1 MISIRYYVK
10 LCRKDYVL
18 LACLVGFALIFIN
31 SAYAEKKLTCDD
43 VKNLVKKEELKKRIL
58 SDAKVFPL
66 KEIAESDTTQENK
79 ENERLWKENNSC
91 CEGTCAQ
98 ELGELFAEILGEEEN
113 NDKNLLKVLE
123 FIHRTLEQFEN
134 AHFISV
140 RTATYNNFIR
150 TLRENTGN
158 YKRIDKI
165 IGIKTNFWELTKEA
179 KKDHLVVE
187 RFSEFE
193 KKIKEAIKKEANYIE
208 DIINKENLEQY
219 IFGDKE
225 LPFPAILDE
234 GEIKEAVAINWNE
247 KAGDLGN
254 LLAEIALDIENE
266 PYSPAQSLKYHE
278 RLDKVMTLTGKI
290 MGELERAEFLDAY
303 SALYHSFTAK
313 ISSDFGKYK
322 GLPKTI
328 QEADISEGGIYW
340 AEGYQEAKV
349 RFPDLTKAI
358 RKGIKEETV
367 LPETDIKDS
376 GNPPL
381 KPGMSKKK
389 SKEVTGYGD
398 NAFFILFI
406 LPYLILVVLA
416 IELYLVN
423 KRSRNNFR
431 ELKGEV
437 HKMPDIITDRMR
449 IERLKNE
456 AKDLDGNIGEL
467 NRELSKE
474 FITDVAING
483 FENIKTA
490 FAEFEKNV
498 TDTSFSEDDKY
509 FKEEH
514 NKLKNEKIN
523 ELRTIINGLRK
534 SIEQKNEPYLQS
546 DAPGL
551 SNEIVKGL
559 EKRIEE
565 MQAEFNSLKQDR
577 SIQLK
582 QNTALAD
589 GINAIRSD
597 IKTIQEN
604 IQKLQ
609 SKPEA
614 VSEKE
619 VALSE
624 GAVSSAI
631 IQMEQNIL
639 IDKWISFKT
648 ENKELAALAIKISQS
663 QEKDFYIQDISSLPR
678 LLSHDEKLVSRCK
691 KILIPLN
698 EYYSPLLILAAINEQ
713 QSDSAT
719 DPLKTGEPEK
729 IISSLRNWT
738 HLLTSLQDFGKV
750 QQFLDFDLSKW
761 VREYFIEFA
770 DTFLCAYQESQNKKH
785 NNFPE
790 EAYRVILRILSTGE
804 LEPVEIVLGETMF
817 DKKIHIARSTISQS
831 MTRDGVIVQ
840 VFRNG
845 FRVGQEGR
853 MIQKPQVV
861 YNRV

>member
-1 MISIRYYVK
+1 MKLFHKNYVF
-10 LCRKDYVL
+10 
-18 LACLVGFALIFIN
+18 LACVLCFIILISN

-619 VALSE
+619 VAPSKESILPAIIEMEKGMLESRWESFKKEYGEVVDLAMKTRESDDITFYLEVLSE
-624 GAVSSAI
+624 RLPELLDADDDEQLVSSYNDIVLQLREYYPQI
-631 IQMEQNIL
+631 IDLPI
-639 IDKWISFKT
+639 IDKY
-648 ENKELAALAIKISQS
+648 AAGNLDTKKWGDQKKLLKLRTWSQ
-663 QEKDFYIQDISSLPR
+663 
-678 LLSHDEKLVSRCK
+678 
-691 KILIPLN
+691 
-698 EYYSPLLILAAINEQ
+698 
-713 QSDSAT
+713 
-719 DPLKTGEPEK
+719 
-729 IISSLRNWT
+729 
-738 HLLTSLQDFGKV
+738 LLTSLQNPREVKRL
-750 QQFLDFDLSKW
+750 LDFKLPKW
-761 VREYFIEFA
+761 VGGEFLEIA
-770 DTFLCAYQESQNKKH
+770 DKVLLRYHEAKSEKRAGNLEKLYQTVLEVLKKG
-785 NNFPE
+785 N
-790 EAYRVILRILSTGE
+790 
-804 LEPVEIVLGETMF
+804 LEPVEIILEKTPF
-817 DKKIHIARSTISQS
+817 DGAKHGARSTINNK
-831 MTRDGVIVQ
+831 DLPNGVIVGIQ
-840 VFRNG
+840 RNG
-845 FRVGQEGR
+845 FELDGRV
-853 MIQKPQVV
+853 IQKPQVIV
-861 YNRV
+861 NKVN